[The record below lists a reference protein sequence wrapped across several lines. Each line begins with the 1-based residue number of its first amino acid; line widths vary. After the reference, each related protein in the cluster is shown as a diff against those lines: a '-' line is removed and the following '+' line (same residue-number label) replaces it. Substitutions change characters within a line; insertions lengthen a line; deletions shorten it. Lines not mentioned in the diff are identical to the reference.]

1 MDVRVP
7 RLAEGVESATVAN
20 ILVAPGDRIEKD
32 QVILELE
39 TEKAVGPIPSP
50 VSGEVSRI
58 HVKPGDEV
66 SVGQPLITLSES
78 GAAAT
83 APAPEA
89 KPQPAAQA
97 KSVRPAAAP
106 EPARAAPQ
114 AAGEYRYQSAAG
126 APPPAAPSVRKIAGE
141 LGIDLTRVKGSE
153 RGGRITIADLRS
165 YIAALQQRPADGAPA
180 AAPTAVAE
188 EKHAPQAIDF
198 SRWGPVEKK
207 PITSVRRT
215 IGQRMYESWHTIPH
229 VTQFEDIDITNVT
242 NLRKQYGPELAKKG
256 KHLTLTPFVLKAV
269 VAALKKYPIFNS
281 SLDEATGEVVYK
293 NYFHIGVA
301 VDTEAGLIV
310 PVLRDVDKKTLADL
324 SQELNALVERTR
336 KRKVSLDELQ
346 GGSFTISNQG
356 GIGGGH
362 FTPIINK
369 PEVAILGIGRSSL
382 KAAVKDGKIEAR
394 PILPLALSYDH
405 RVVDGA
411 DAVRFIGELVGV
423 LENFPEDLLKD

>member
-83 APAPEA
+83 AAPLES
-89 KPQPAAQA
+89 KTQPGAQA
-97 KSVRPAAAP
+97 KSARPAAAP
-106 EPARAAPQ
+106 EPARAAPE

-153 RGGRITIADLRS
+153 RGGRITISDLRS
-165 YIAALQQRPADGAPA
+165 YIAALQQRPADGAAAAAPA
-180 AAPTAVAE
+180 AA

-198 SRWGPVEKK
+198 SRWGPTEKK
-207 PITSVRRT
+207 PITSIRRT
-215 IGQRMYESWHTIPH
+215 IGQRMYESWRAIPH
-229 VTQFEDIDITNVT
+229 VTQFEDVDITNVT

-293 NYFHIGVA
+293 KYFHIGVA

-310 PVLRDVDKKTLADL
+310 PVLRDVDKKSLADL

-405 RVVDGA
+405 RVMDGA
-411 DAVRFIGELVGV
+411 DAVRFIGELVGM
-423 LENFPEDLLKD
+423 LENFPEELLKD

>member
-20 ILVAPGDRIEKD
+20 ILVAPGDHIEKD

-50 VSGEVSRI
+50 VSGEVARI

-83 APAPEA
+83 TAPPEP
-89 KPQPAAQA
+89 KTQPITPT
-97 KSVRPAAAP
+97 KSARPAAAA
-106 EPARAAPQ
+106 EPPRAAPE
-114 AAGEYRYQSAAG
+114 AAGEYRYQSSAG

-165 YIAALQQRPADGAPA
+165 YIAALQQRPADGAA
-180 AAPTAVAE
+180 AAPSAAA
-188 EKHAPQAIDF
+188 EKHAPHAIDF

-207 PITSVRRT
+207 PLTSIRRT
-215 IGQRMYESWHTIPH
+215 IGQRMHESWNAIPH
-229 VTQFEDIDITNVT
+229 VTQFEDVDITNVT
-242 NLRKQYGPELAKKG
+242 SLRKQYGPDLAKKG

-293 NYFHIGVA
+293 KYFHIGVA

-310 PVLRDVDKKTLADL
+310 PVLRDVDKKSLADL

-405 RVVDGA
+405 RVMDGA
-411 DAVRFIGELVGV
+411 DAVRFVGELVAM
-423 LENFPEDLLKD
+423 LENFPEELLKD